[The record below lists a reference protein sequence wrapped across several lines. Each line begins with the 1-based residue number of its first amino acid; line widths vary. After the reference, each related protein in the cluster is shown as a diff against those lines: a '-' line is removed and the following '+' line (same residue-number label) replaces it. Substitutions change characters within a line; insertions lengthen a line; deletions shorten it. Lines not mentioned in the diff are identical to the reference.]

1 MELGHDM
8 VDPLLEERP
17 CGSKIRGSW
26 WHGKLCYGSHEK
38 GMRKGGKKEGWWRSQ
53 EEAASAMFG
62 PASTM
67 ASKCVSHCNPS
78 FSISNLGLL
87 HHAGIATP
95 FSRRVL
101 YWEVGGYGDT
111 AMA

>member
-1 MELGHDM
+1 
-8 VDPLLEERP
+8 
-17 CGSKIRGSW
+17 
-26 WHGKLCYGSHEK
+26 
-38 GMRKGGKKEGWWRSQ
+38 
-53 EEAASAMFG
+53 MFG